1 MINKAKSI
9 QDKSW
14 KSEMKSWL
22 SLSKVLVDHDQRIRK
37 LEQSNPNSPEEQ
49 CWCHCHYCATGIQA
63 HYKFEHMPYCQP
75 KTEDIGEFYGDSI
88 TSDDYIKEQR
98 IRNARYNKHLD
109 EVKTQQGWEERFDE
123 LIKDWFNFSE
133 TTQLKL
139 KKFISQEI
147 ESSNRRL
154 IEKIKSKIESMAIIT
169 VDDSPD
175 LIRRDRVLEELKE
188 AGDE

>member
-1 MINKAKSI
+1 MMEVII
-9 QDKSW
+9 T
-14 KSEMKSWL
+14 EL
-22 SLSKVLVDHDQRIRK
+22 FIVLI
-37 LEQSNPNSPEEQ
+37 
-49 CWCHCHYCATGIQA
+49 
-63 HYKFEHMPYCQP
+63 
-75 KTEDIGEFYGDSI
+75 
-88 TSDDYIKEQR
+88 
-98 IRNARYNKHLD
+98 
-109 EVKTQQGWEERFDE
+109 
-123 LIKDWFNFSE
+123 
-133 TTQLKL
+133 KL